1 MASIF
6 VFTDLDDSLFQT
18 RSKCPEQ
25 SLLMDAAAD
34 RQGNPLSYFSEAQRG
49 LLDLLRQATL
59 IPVTGRNTSALQRVH
74 LSFDSYRI
82 TGHGAMVSDAAGKPV
97 DEWVAINQVDY
108 QTWRESMEAAV
119 DWVQQ
124 RIARDKLALRCR
136 LIEDQ
141 GLPVYVSIKGDETLL
156 AQLETTL
163 KAFWVS
169 PPGEIHRNGHNM
181 ALLPPFAN
189 KARAVSYLMQRFRKT
204 YASPLFIGLGD
215 SLSDLP
221 FMRLCHFAITPHA
234 SQIQETTWSCQSY
247 AFFEQEK

>member
-18 RSKCPEQ
+18 RSKCPDQ
-25 SLLMDAAAD
+25 SVLMDAAVD
-34 RQGNPLSYFSEAQRG
+34 RQGNPLSYFSQAQQE
-49 LLDLLRQATL
+49 LLNLLQQATL
-59 IPVTGRNTSALQRVH
+59 IPVTGRNTSALQRVQ

-82 TGHGAMVSDAAGKPV
+82 TGHGAMISNPTGEPV
-97 DEWVAINQVDY
+97 AEWVASNQADY
-108 QTWRESMEAAV
+108 QTWRRSMEAAV

-141 GLPVYVSIKGDETLL
+141 GLPVYVSIKGDEALL

-163 KAFWVS
+163 KEFWVS
-169 PPGEIHRNGHNM
+169 PPGQIHRNGHNM

-204 YASPLFIGLGD
+204 HVCPLFIGLGD

-234 SQIQETTWSCQSY
+234 SQIQEITWSRQPNLNVR
-247 AFFEQEK
+247 QG